1 MTERLFFLA
10 KNLFKSNQCKE
21 QLYKFK
27 KQFKPITNRFGQF
40 VLYSAAFYNWDDN
53 GIIRKN
59 NFNYINFNNDL

>member
-10 KNLFKSNQCKE
+10 KNLFKSNKCKE

-40 VLYSAAFYNWDDN
+40 VLYSAAFYNWDEQ
-53 GIIRKN
+53 GE
-59 NFNYINFNNDL
+59 Y